1 MLLHFGITS
10 AVSSRTWPWVG
21 YDGEVCGVNDQHNVS
36 RWDPSS
42 SSSSSSSSGW
52 DKRRG
57 KLKQISVG
65 NREHIWGVNA
75 HDKIYKWNGT
85 DHRWMQK
92 TPNSSLRPISVG
104 SDGEVWGINKEG
116 CVYRWDKK
124 KGTLRQILVGSAAYI
139 WGVNAEDNVYHWD
152 TRQNAWTQMPGK
164 LKHISV
170 GSDGEVWGNER
181 IKIIGPRPWVR
192 MLSFSKQLR
201 KWFDRVY
208 YRVW

>member
-1 MLLHFGITS
+1 MINTMYIVGIHRPRPPPLDGTRDEENSNKSRSETENIFG
-10 AVSSRTWPWVG
+10 
-21 YDGEVCGVNDQHNVS
+21 
-36 RWDPSS
+36 
-42 SSSSSSSSGW
+42 
-52 DKRRG
+52 
-57 KLKQISVG
+57 
-65 NREHIWGVNA
+65 GVNA

-104 SDGEVWGINKEG
+104 SDGEVRGINREG
-116 CVYRWDKK
+116 CVNRWDKNSNSWDKK